1 MIKLENWI
9 NDELYY
15 FTING
20 IRFRGLPKEIEEIE
34 KKGKEIIRLY
44 TENKAD
50 INKIYFPY
58 TKALKTLPDGW
69 HGKTIYTTLVDPSLS
84 CFYDFYMEE
93 KKYYGFLKDEK
104 DEKYEKVNI
113 LLEMEDSYVVEKQMD
128 GFCHFQY
135 SIVEKEKISDLFTE
149 VCAVKNFAKKQEK
162 EEKEKKESKEKKEY
176 RTENIEISECGNK
189 IRYLKFIYMDEDKE
203 GSDKSLFE
211 EAKNLINELEEIR
224 EKRK

>member
-15 FTING
+15 LTING
-20 IRFRGLPKEIEEIE
+20 IRFRGLPKEIEEKE
-34 KKGKEIIRLY
+34 ETGKKGKEIIRIY

-104 DEKYEKVNI
+104 GEKYEKVNI

-135 SIVEKEKISDLFTE
+135 SIVEKEKISDLFVE
-149 VCAVKNFAKKQEK
+149 VNSLKNLAKKPEK
-162 EEKEKKESKEKKEY
+162 EAKEKKENKENKEY

-189 IRYLKFIYMDEDKE
+189 IRYLKFIYMDEDK
-203 GSDKSLFE
+203 
-211 EAKNLINELEEIR
+211 
-224 EKRK
+224 

>member
-15 FTING
+15 FIING

-34 KKGKEIIRLY
+34 GIEEKGKEIIRLY

-104 DEKYEKVNI
+104 GEKYEKVNI

-135 SIVEKEKISDLFTE
+135 SIVEKEKISDLFVE
-149 VCAVKNFAKKQEK
+149 VNSLKNLAKKQEK
-162 EEKEKKESKEKKEY
+162 EEKEKKENKEY
-176 RTENIEISECGNK
+176 GTENIEISECGNK
-189 IRYLKFIYMDEDKE
+189 IRYLKLIYMDEDKE
-203 GSDKSLFE
+203 NSDKSMFE

-224 EKRK
+224 K